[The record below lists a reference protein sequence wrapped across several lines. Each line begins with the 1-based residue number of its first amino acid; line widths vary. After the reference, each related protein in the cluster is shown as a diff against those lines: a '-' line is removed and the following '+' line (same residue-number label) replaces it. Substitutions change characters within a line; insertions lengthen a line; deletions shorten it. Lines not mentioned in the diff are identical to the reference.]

1 MNFKRSAPRNRKGS
15 VLVLTALLMVAM
27 LAVLAFAVDLGY
39 ILVARTE
46 LQRTADAAAIAA
58 AWQLIEEEGWDGS
71 PLTVATADKYSASNK
86 VLQAEMLLA
95 ESDTDIGRLNNPTDM
110 AEEISHGDPTEYN
123 AVEVRIRRTANQN
136 EAVPLFFARAMGFQ
150 SAEVAGQA
158 TAAFYTNL
166 RGFEVPAKPGDRNI
180 QILPFALDEETWN
193 GLVEGTTLDDNWEWD
208 EDAEEVNPGADLEY
222 EVNLFP
228 QGTGS
233 PGNRG
238 TVDIGSNNNSTADI
252 ARQILE
258 GISPSDLAHHGGELK
273 LEDDGEMEL
282 NGDTGISAGVKDEL
296 ASIIGEKRIIPIF
309 SEVVGPGNNAQYTI
323 VKWVGVRIMEVKLT
337 GPMNKKRVIVQPA
350 KVITYGAIPAEPS
363 DGPMSTLVYSVPA
376 LVR

>member
-1 MNFKRSAPRNRKGS
+1 MKAKCCTRRNRKGS

-27 LAVLAFAVDLGY
+27 LAVLAFSVDLGY

-46 LQRTADAAAIAA
+46 LQRTADAAAVAA

-71 PLTVATADKYSASNK
+71 PETVATADKYAVSNK
-86 VLQAEMLLA
+86 VLQSASLLA
-95 ESDTDIGRLNNPTDM
+95 ESDIDVGRLNNPTDM
-110 AEEISHGDPTEYN
+110 SEEISYGDPTDYN

-136 EAVPLFFARAMGFQ
+136 GAVPLFFARAMGFQ
-150 SAEVAGQA
+150 NADVDGQA

-193 GLVEGTTLDDNWEWD
+193 GLVEGTTLDDDWEWD
-208 EDAEEVNPGADLEY
+208 EDAEEVHPGNDLEC

-228 QGTGS
+228 QGTGC

-238 TVDIGSNNNSTADI
+238 TVDIGSNNNSTADL
-252 ARQILE
+252 ARQIME
-258 GISPSDLAHHGGELK
+258 GISPSDMAYHGGELK

-296 ASIIGEKRIIPIF
+296 ASIIGETRIIPIF
-309 SEVVGPGNNAQYTI
+309 SDVVGPGNNAQYTI

-337 GPMNKKRVIVQPA
+337 GPMNKKRLIVQPA
-350 KVITYGAIPAEPS
+350 KVITYGAIPAEPG
-363 DGPMSTLVYSVPA
+363 DGTMSTLVYSVPA